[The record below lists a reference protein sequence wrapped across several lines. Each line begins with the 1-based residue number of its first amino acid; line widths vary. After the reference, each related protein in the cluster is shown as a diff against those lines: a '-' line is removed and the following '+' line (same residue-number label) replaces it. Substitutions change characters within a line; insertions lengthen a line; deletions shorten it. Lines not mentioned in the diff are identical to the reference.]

1 MIPQADP
8 SWVPARCGK
17 LTASRMADA
26 MDFLKSGKPSAA
38 RTKYMHD
45 LLAERLVGSAVD
57 HYVTPAMQWGIEQE
71 PYAADAFEAATGEI
85 LLPAGLIDH
94 PTIEW
99 FAATP
104 DRFLDRDAVV
114 EIKAPTTQTFIAWKL
129 AGVLPAEH
137 KPQILAQL
145 ACTRRKRAVFV
156 AFDPRLPERQR
167 LFIRN
172 YEPTAEE
179 IAAVEEAARTFL
191 AELEAM
197 FQTFE
202 HPA

>member
-1 MIPQADP
+1 
-8 SWVPARCGK
+8 
-17 LTASRMADA
+17 MADA

-104 DRFLDRDAVV
+104 DRFLDQDTVV

-145 ACTRRKRAVFV
+145 ACTRRKQAVFV

-167 LFIRN
+167 LFIRTW
-172 YEPTAEE
+172 EPTADE
-179 IAAVEEAARTFL
+179 ITAVEEAARVFL
-191 AELEAM
+191 AELDAM
-197 FQTFE
+197 FTALVE
-202 HPA
+202 A

>member
-1 MIPQADP
+1 MIPQSDP
-8 SWVPARCGK
+8 SWTPARVGK

-57 HYVTPAMQWGIEQE
+57 HYVSAAMQWGIEQE

-104 DRFLDRDAVV
+104 DRFMAHDAVV
-114 EIKAPTTQTFIAWKL
+114 EIKCPTTQTFIAWKL
-129 AGVLPAEH
+129 AGVVPEEH

-145 ACTRRKRAVFV
+145 ACSRRQRAVFV

-172 YEPTAEE
+172 YEPSAEE
-179 IAAVEEAARTFL
+179 IAKVEVAARDFL
-191 AELEAM
+191 AELEQM
-197 FQTFE
+197 FTALVE
-202 HPA
+202 AA